1 MTFEK
6 LPYGIASFEG
16 LIKDGFAYVDKTRFI
31 EILEDLDTLY
41 PIVIRPRRFGKSL
54 VVSMLKAY
62 YDQNFAIHFS
72 ENFQGTYIEQNP
84 TPLKGKYCVLRL
96 DFSAIDINPLEV
108 NFCKK

>member
-1 MTFEK
+1 MSMTFEK

-72 ENFQGTYIEQNP
+72 ENFQGTILNRTRP
-84 TPLKGKYCVLRL
+84 P
-96 DFSAIDINPLEV
+96 
-108 NFCKK
+108 

>member
-1 MTFEK
+1 MSMTFEK

-16 LIKDGFAYVDKTRFI
+16 LIKDGYAYVDKTRFI

-62 YDQNFAIHFS
+62 YDQILPFI
-72 ENFQGTYIEQNP
+72 FQKISKALILNRTRP
-84 TPLKGKYCVLRL
+84 P
-96 DFSAIDINPLEV
+96 
-108 NFCKK
+108 